1 MDRVPVRTTSHPLEQ
16 RSSISVEETLA
27 DLIGKTYELNHEDF
41 LLIGDGFRGNIHRE
55 DICTRE
61 PLAFAILYLGFLI
74 ALPVGIAVILF
85 NTIDKSMDEDTEGP
99 SASYIFLFIA
109 RQFVGLAVA
118 IILQSLT
125 KIAVR
130 GIDTWLSKRKF
141 SSFDLLPSLLPV
153 VGSTLSLFITQAF
166 GRPLILFFWSLFSKR
181 WVSGPQP
188 SAHHWLHGQDRLEI
202 FNASNPS
209 GNLVENE
216 LYLNILNVALFLS
229 ILIFVKRSV
238 VRVYL
243 YRQAFL
249 SYGLKLIQVMKKT
262 IMVRDLLKL
271 SDFYNKS
278 RRNHWYIQTM
288 PTRHLKGEQI
298 INVPYRIPVTPEGI
312 KQAIQ
317 FVYKDFTVTDQRH
330 EDSSMCTLWLFR
342 RAMELMKVA
351 PWLEPAEEVY
361 SDAHGMQREPG
372 GKDFV
377 NFFETVA
384 YLAVD
389 HEGYLVESQVRE
401 LVSVFQPDR
410 NGCIPERDFVRI
422 IRVIYR
428 ERQSLREMIHW
439 IAHTHR
445 QFEQLI
451 NVVFYVAVVITIPFF
466 LKFDHKD
473 LLLPMGAIIA
483 TCTFVIGSACSDYT
497 KGCLFILMRLPY
509 SIGDFIQIN
518 PSENVPFSKENICR
532 VTEITLFNT
541 KAVGLSDNVE
551 KSLSNGSHY
560 GDQILNWSQH
570 PPKFQIVLEFPGNT
584 KDALLICKNFQ
595 MKVQEYIEAHP
606 RAWHPKN
613 VTSLY
618 SRRVEDKDEY
628 RFEIEHRCLWLELDH
643 ILECKEQLF
652 NYCQNV
658 DVADVRAPDSSST
671 FQIYVR

>member
-1 MDRVPVRTTSHPLEQ
+1 
-16 RSSISVEETLA
+16 VEETLA

-41 LLIGDGFRGNIHRE
+41 CLIGDGFRGNIHRE
-55 DICTRE
+55 DTCTRE

-166 GRPLILFFWSLFSKR
+166 GRPLVLFYWSIFNKR

-188 SAHHWLHGQDRLEI
+188 SAHHWLHGQDRLDI

-216 LYLNILNVALFLS
+216 LYLNILNAGLFLS
-229 ILIFVKRSV
+229 ILIFVKRAI
-238 VRVYL
+238 VRVNL
-243 YRQAFL
+243 YRQAFF
-249 SYGLKLIQVMKKT
+249 SYGRKLIQLMKKM
-262 IMVRDLLKL
+262 IMVRELILLSQPPKTTEQFNNEVNDDSFPNRRRAGAL
-271 SDFYNKS
+271 GSDFEDMGDTISINGDS
-278 RRNHWYIQTM
+278 FPHRRRAGALGSDFEDMGDTSSTEQLNDGLNDY
-288 PTRHLKGEQI
+288 RHPKRRTKE
-298 INVPYRIPVTPEGI
+298 VSPEAI
-312 KQAIQ
+312 KYAID
-317 FVYKDFTVTDQRH
+317 FHIKDLTVTDQRY
-330 EDSSMCTLWLFR
+330 DDTSMCALWLFR

-628 RFEIEHRCLWLELDH
+628 RFEIE
-643 ILECKEQLF
+643 
-652 NYCQNV
+652 
-658 DVADVRAPDSSST
+658 
-671 FQIYVR
+671 